1 MQVRRAELVGAI
13 SLASD
18 LGMGHPMETGL
29 GTAVVACGIA
39 SQLSLPADETA
50 RVRDLALLQHVGC
63 TSTAT
68 EAAQIVGDD
77 VLMREH
83 ASMLDFADKRAM
95 AGFMVRHVARAYP
108 PLQRPGGLL
117 RAFAGGSRMMA
128 GAADV
133 CESAVM
139 LSERFGYD
147 TDHLHDLECVYE
159 NWDGTGFP
167 GGLAGTDITLAA
179 RIASLALMISLCY
192 RHGRDPL
199 EIVQARSGHV
209 YDPDLVA
216 MAAAHVDVLLEP
228 LGDGESLW
236 EAATLP
242 LGEGDRQADV
252 DTTLRALADFVDIK
266 SPYLH
271 GHSSGV
277 AALAAGAGAALD
289 LPESDVT
296 DLRRAGWVH
305 DLGRVGVN
313 AGTWAKPGRLT
324 PHEREQVRL
333 HPYLAERVLQ
343 HAPSLARVSAI
354 ATAHHE
360 RLDGSGY
367 HRGVSGSSLDLCARI
382 LAAADAFR
390 TRIEERPHRPAATT
404 AEAATALRGMAGDG
418 ELDARAV
425 DAVLAAA
432 GEHVGRPVQVAGLTP
447 RELVTL
453 RHAAAGLSIRQIARA
468 MTIAPKTVDGNLQ
481 RIYAKIGVSTRAGA
495 TLFALQHDLL
505 GPRPAGNG
513 ENSP

>member
-1 MQVRRAELVGAI
+1 MQVRRAELIGAI

-18 LGMGHPMETGL
+18 LGMGHPLETGL

-39 SQLSLPADETA
+39 SQLSLPAEETA

-63 TSTAT
+63 TSTST
-68 EAAQIVGDD
+68 EAARIVGDD

-83 ASMLDFADKRAM
+83 ASTLDFADKRAM
-95 AGFMVRHVARAYP
+95 AAFMVQHVGRAYP
-108 PLQRPGGLL
+108 PLQRPAGLL
-117 RAFAGGSRMMA
+117 RAFVGGSRMMA

-147 TDHLHDLECVYE
+147 ADHLHDLECVYE

-167 GGLAGTDITLAA
+167 GGLAGTDITVAA
-179 RIASLALMISLCY
+179 RVASLALMMSLCY

-199 EIVQARSGHV
+199 ELVQARSGHV
-209 YDPDLVA
+209 YDPDLVTLA
-216 MAAAHVDVLLEP
+216 VATADDLLAP
-228 LGDGESLW
+228 LEDGESLW
-236 EAATLP
+236 EAATMP
-242 LGEGDRQADV
+242 LGAGETEADV
-252 DTTLRALADFVDIK
+252 DTTLRALADFVDLK

-277 AALAAGAGAALD
+277 AALAGDAGVALG
-289 LPESDVT
+289 LPDDEVT

-313 AGTWAKPGRLT
+313 AATWAKPGKLT
-324 PHEREQVRL
+324 AHEREQVRL
-333 HPYLAERVLQ
+333 HPYLTDRVLQ
-343 HAPSLARVSAI
+343 HARSLTRVRAI

-367 HRGVSGSSLDLCARI
+367 HRGIGGSSLDLSARV
-382 LAAADAFR
+382 LAAADAYR
-390 TRIEERPHRPAATT
+390 TRIEERPHRAASTGPQAAT
-404 AEAATALRGMAGDG
+404 ELRGLAKDG
-418 ELDARAV
+418 LLDARAV
-425 DAVLAAA
+425 DAVLTAA
-432 GEHVGRPVQVAGLTP
+432 GERVGRPVQVAGLTP
-447 RELVTL
+447 REVVTL
-453 RHAAAGLSIRQIARA
+453 QHAAAGLSIRQIARA

-505 GPRPAGNG
+505 GPGNG
-513 ENSP
+513 EISP